1 MKARGVTIMWCRL
14 KGCPKCRGD
23 LVLDGDEW
31 RCWQCG
37 QYYYPRPAVLDL
49 PEEPPQKLRDSGPV
63 SAGEAVSRPHQRAK
77 RAPRNIN
84 SLIMAKDRS
93 DRRWWRRNKELIQ
106 YLDEGRTIRE
116 ISLMLTR
123 GERQIRGVRER
134 LHDLRAGKQGELTVG
149 LRAG

>member
-1 MKARGVTIMWCRL
+1 MWCRL
-14 KGCPKCRGD
+14 KSCRKCRGD

-37 QYYYPRPAVLDL
+37 QYYYPRPTVLDL
-49 PEEPPQKLRDSGPV
+49 PEEPTV
-63 SAGEAVSRPHQRAK
+63 SDPLLAGEAGSRPRRRAK

-123 GERQIRGVRER
+123 GERQIRVVRER
-134 LHDLRAGKQGELTVG
+134 LHDLRSGKQGELSVG
-149 LRAG
+149 LRAS

>member
-1 MKARGVTIMWCRL
+1 MWCRL

-37 QYYYPRPAVLDL
+37 HYYYPRPAVLDL
-49 PEEPPQKLRDSGPV
+49 PEEPPQKLMDSCSVP
-63 SAGEAVSRPHQRAK
+63 AGEAVSRRPQRAK

-93 DRRWWRRNKELIQ
+93 DNRWWRRNKELIQ
-106 YLDEGRTIRE
+106 FLDEGRTIRE
-116 ISLMLTR
+116 ISLMLAR
-123 GERQIRGVRER
+123 GERQIRVVRER

>member
-1 MKARGVTIMWCRL
+1 MLCLLKNCR
-14 KGCPKCRGD
+14 KCNGD

-37 QYYYPRPAVLDL
+37 QYYYPKPALLDL
-49 PEEPPQKLRDSGPV
+49 PEEPMQSSPV
-63 SAGEAVSRPHQRAK
+63 PAGETGEAVGRPGQRAK

-106 YLDEGRTIRE
+106 HLDEGRTIRE
-116 ISLMLTR
+116 ISVLLAR
-123 GERQIRGVRER
+123 GERQIRVVRER
-134 LHDLRAGKQGELTVG
+134 LQDLRAGKQGELSVG
-149 LRAG
+149 LRAV

>member
-1 MKARGVTIMWCRL
+1 MWCRL

-37 QYYYPRPAVLDL
+37 QYYYPKPAVLDL
-49 PEEPPQKLRDSGPV
+49 PEEPIV
-63 SAGEAVSRPHQRAK
+63 SDPMLIGEAGESGARPRQRAK

-116 ISLMLTR
+116 ISLMLAR
-123 GERQIRGVRER
+123 GERQIRVVRER
-134 LHDLRAGKQGELTVG
+134 LHDLRAGKQGELSVG
-149 LRAG
+149 LQAG

>member
-1 MKARGVTIMWCRL
+1 MWCRL

-49 PEEPPQKLRDSGPV
+49 PEEP
-63 SAGEAVSRPHQRAK
+63 AVSDPLLASEAAEASVRARRRVK

-106 YLDEGRTIRE
+106 FLDEGRTIRE

-123 GERQIRGVRER
+123 GERQIRVVRER
-134 LHDLRAGKQGELTVG
+134 LHDLRAGNKGELSVG
-149 LRAG
+149 LRAS

>member
-1 MKARGVTIMWCRL
+1 MWCRL
-14 KGCPKCRGD
+14 KGCPKCQGD

-37 QYYYPRPAVLDL
+37 QYYYPKPALLEL
-49 PEEPPQKLRDSGPV
+49 PEEPMQSGPV
-63 SAGEAVSRPHQRAK
+63 SAGETCGAGGRPRQQAK

-116 ISLMLTR
+116 ISVLLAR
-123 GERQIRGVRER
+123 GERQIRVVRER
-134 LHDLRAGKQGELTVG
+134 LHDLRAGKPGGPSVG
-149 LRAG
+149 LRAS

>member
-1 MKARGVTIMWCRL
+1 MWCRL

-23 LVLDGDEW
+23 LVLDGEEW

-49 PEEPPQKLRDSGPV
+49 PEEP
-63 SAGEAVSRPHQRAK
+63 AVSDPLLASEAHARPRQRAK

-123 GERQIRGVRER
+123 GERQIRVVRER
-134 LHDLRAGKQGELTVG
+134 LHDLRAGNKGELLVG
-149 LRAG
+149 LGAS

>member
-1 MKARGVTIMWCRL
+1 MWCRL

-37 QYYYPRPAVLDL
+37 QYYYPKPAVLDL
-49 PEEPPQKLRDSGPV
+49 PEEPLRNPMDSDIV
-63 SAGEAVSRPHQRAK
+63 SAHEAGEAVGRPRQRAK

-84 SLIMAKDRS
+84 SLSMAKDRS
-93 DRRWWRRNKELIQ
+93 DRRWWRRNKELIE

-116 ISLMLTR
+116 ISVLLAR
-123 GERQIRGVRER
+123 GERQIRVVRER
-134 LHDLRAGKQGELTVG
+134 LHDLRAGKPGELSVG

>member
-1 MKARGVTIMWCRL
+1 MKARGVTTMWCRL

-49 PEEPPQKLRDSGPV
+49 PEEP
-63 SAGEAVSRPHQRAK
+63 AVSDPLLAGAAGVRLRQRAK

-106 YLDEGRTIRE
+106 YLDEGHTIRE

-123 GERQIRGVRER
+123 GERQIRVVRER
-134 LHDLRAGKQGELTVG
+134 LHDLRSGKQGELSVG
-149 LRAG
+149 LRAS

>member
-1 MKARGVTIMWCRL
+1 MWCRL

-37 QYYYPRPAVLDL
+37 QYYYPKPALLDL
-49 PEEPPQKLRDSGPV
+49 PEEPVQSSPV
-63 SAGEAVSRPHQRAK
+63 SAGETGEVVGRPRLRAK

-93 DRRWWRRNKELIQ
+93 DRRWWRRNKELVK

-116 ISLMLTR
+116 ISLMLAR
-123 GERQIRGVRER
+123 GERQIRVVRER
-134 LHDLRAGKQGELTVG
+134 LHDLRVGKQGEPAVV
-149 LRAG
+149 LRAS

>member
-1 MKARGVTIMWCRL
+1 MWCRL

-37 QYYYPRPAVLDL
+37 QYYYPKPALLDL
-49 PEEPPQKLRDSGPV
+49 PEEPMQSGPV
-63 SAGEAVSRPHQRAK
+63 QTGETGEAVGRPGQRAK

-84 SLIMAKDRS
+84 SVIMAKDRS

-116 ISLMLTR
+116 ISVLLAR
-123 GERQIRGVRER
+123 GERQIRVVRER
-134 LHDLRAGKQGELTVG
+134 LHDLRTGKQGEPSVG
-149 LRAG
+149 LRAS

>member
-1 MKARGVTIMWCRL
+1 MWCRL
-14 KGCPKCRGD
+14 KSCRKCRGD

-37 QYYYPRPAVLDL
+37 QYYYPIPAVLDL
-49 PEEPPQKLRDSGPV
+49 PEEPIMADPV
-63 SAGEAVSRPHQRAK
+63 STGEADGRPLRRAK

-93 DRRWWRRNKELIQ
+93 DRRWWRKNKELIEH
-106 YLDEGRTIRE
+106 LDEGRTIRE
-116 ISLMLTR
+116 ISVLLAR
-123 GERQIRGVRER
+123 GERQIRVVRER
-134 LHDLRAGKQGELTVG
+134 LHDLRAGKQGDLSLG

>member
-1 MKARGVTIMWCRL
+1 MWCRL

-37 QYYYPRPAVLDL
+37 QYYYPKPAVLDL
-49 PEEPPQKLRDSGPV
+49 PEEPPQQLMDSGLV
-63 SAGEAVSRPHQRAK
+63 SACEPGGRPRQRAK

-116 ISLMLTR
+116 ISLMLVR
-123 GERQIRGVRER
+123 GERQIRVVRER
-134 LHDLRAGKQGELTVG
+134 LQDLRAGKQGERSVG
-149 LRAG
+149 LLAR